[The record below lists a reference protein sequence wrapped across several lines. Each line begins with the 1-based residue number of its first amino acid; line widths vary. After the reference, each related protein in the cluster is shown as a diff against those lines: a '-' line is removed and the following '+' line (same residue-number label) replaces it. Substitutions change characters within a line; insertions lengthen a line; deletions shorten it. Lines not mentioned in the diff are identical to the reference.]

1 MGMFDGKKGVV
12 FGIANDRSIAWAIS
26 EKLFAEGAEMG
37 FTHLPDK
44 DLERRK
50 NEKKLRKL
58 VDPPGAK
65 FVMPCDIQDD
75 EQIDAVFAQVR
86 ETFGTID
93 FVIHSMAFCTTD
105 DLQGAVYDVSRD
117 GFKLAM
123 EISAYSLMAL
133 AKRAREVLN
142 PGGNLLAMTYL
153 GGEKV
158 ITGYNVM
165 GICKAALE
173 CSVKYL
179 ANELGPEGF
188 RVNALSAGPLKT
200 LSSSAV
206 GDFKLMLELYENC
219 SPMRRNIIPE
229 EVAKSALFLLSDL
242 GSGVTGENLHV
253 DCGYH
258 IVGAPPAEMLEKT
271 RAAE

>member
-1 MGMFDGKKGVV
+1 MGLFEGKKGVV

-44 DLERRK
+44 DPERRK
-50 NEKKLRKL
+50 NEKKLRQL
-58 VDPPGAK
+58 VDPHGAK
-65 FVMPCDIQDD
+65 FVIPCDVQQD

-93 FVIHSMAFCTTD
+93 FVVHSMAFAPTE
-105 DLQGAVYDVSRD
+105 DLKCPVYDVSRD

-123 EISAYSLMAL
+123 DISAYSLIAL

-142 PGGNLLAMTYL
+142 PGGSLLAMTYL

-158 ITGYNVM
+158 IPGYNMM

-173 CSVKYL
+173 SSVEYL
-179 ANELGPEGF
+179 ANELGPEGL

-200 LSSSAV
+200 LASSAV
-206 GDFKLMLELYENC
+206 GDFKKMLDLYETF
-219 SPMRRNIIPE
+219 SPMRRNISPE

-242 GSGVTGENLHV
+242 GSAITGETLHV

-258 IVGAPPAEMLEKT
+258 IMGAPPLDAQEKSS
-271 RAAE
+271 

>member
-12 FGIANDRSIAWAIS
+12 FGIANDRSIAWAIT
-26 EKLFAEGAEMG
+26 EQLFAQGAELG
-37 FTHLPDK
+37 FTHLPDT

-58 VDPPGAK
+58 VDPHNPK
-65 FVMPCDIQDD
+65 FVVPCDVQKD
-75 EQIDAVFAQVR
+75 EQIDAVFDTVR
-86 ETFGTID
+86 EQFGTID
-93 FVIHSMAFCTTD
+93 FVIHSMAFASTD
-105 DLQGAVYDVSRD
+105 DLKGPVYNVSRE

-123 EISAYSLMAL
+123 DVSAYSLIAL
-133 AKRAREVLN
+133 AKRTREVLN
-142 PGGNLLAMTYL
+142 PGGSLMAMTYL

-158 ITGYNVM
+158 ITGYNLM

-173 CSVKYL
+173 SSVQYL

-200 LSSSAV
+200 LASSAV
-206 GDFKLMLELYENC
+206 GDFKLMLKLYEEC
-219 SPMRRNIIPE
+219 SPMRRNISPE
-229 EVAKSALFLLSDL
+229 EVGKSALFLLSDL
-242 GSGVTGENLHV
+242 ASGVTGETLHV

-258 IVGAPPAEMLEKT
+258 ITGSPPVDVLEKS
-271 RAAE
+271 